1 MNEDDTTASTRD
13 VVDERVEELK
23 QVLDEGRAKRIA
35 LDERE
40 RINEL
45 KSDDVSGHTDDGRLP
60 ARPDDFDDVPPA
72 LRLKAAAD
80 GMSEFNRI
88 LKELAKS
95 VWYITAILLGFFA
108 VFVAYL
114 VAKWGLTLV

>member
-1 MNEDDTTASTRD
+1 MSEADTTASTREVAD
-13 VVDERVEELK
+13 GETIPDPE
-23 QVLDEGRAKRIA
+23 
-35 LDERE
+35 
-40 RINEL
+40 N
-45 KSDDVSGHTDDGRLP
+45 DDVSGHTADERLP
-60 ARPDDFDDVPPA
+60 ARADDFDDVPPA
-72 LRLKAAAD
+72 LRLAAAAD

-95 VWYITAILLGFFA
+95 VWYVTAILLGFFS